1 MGQRSCSH
9 LWSLPKRTLLT
20 WCPPQRL
27 LRTQPSTSAS
37 SPPPPTAAHYVQFS
51 AHSALGCSKVHRKE
65 RRRRGGVRE
74 QFLLLRSEGCVF
86 FPSPPLILSLPLS
99 FVRHDKKS
107 GGSSEE
113 ASQSPSATFRL
124 CWTYA
129 D

>member
-37 SPPPPTAAHYVQFS
+37 SPPPQR
-51 AHSALGCSKVHRKE
+51 LLIMCSLVLTQLWGAPKFTG
-65 RRRRGGVRE
+65 RRGEGGGVRE